1 MAIIVAKWKDNDNH
15 VIEVKGKVSHA
26 ILTIEDVSDEG
37 LLDSYKYILRNK
49 KTVSHKINGESF
61 PLSED
66 TVLDVSYDLRDI
78 LKTLDDVVKDNY
90 YGGNID
96 VIRCEHEN
104 GMCRHLIGSNG
115 SVYELVGYGY
125 DYDDN

>member
-1 MAIIVAKWKDNDNH
+1 MAIIKAEWKDNNEKH
-15 VIEVKGKVSHA
+15 VIEVKGNVSHA
-26 ILTIEDVSDEG
+26 ILTIEDILDDG
-37 LLDSYKYILRNK
+37 LLDSYKYILRDK
-49 KTVSHKINGESF
+49 KAVPYKINGESYKVV
-61 PLSED
+61 D

-125 DYDDN
+125 EYDYN

>member
-1 MAIIVAKWKDNDNH
+1 MAIIKAKWKDNDKH

-26 ILTIEDVSDEG
+26 ILTIEDISDEG
-37 LLDSYKYILRNK
+37 LLDSYKYILRDK
-49 KTVSHKINGESF
+49 RTVPHKINGESSI
-61 PLSED
+61 LSED

-104 GMCRHLIGSNG
+104 GMCRHLIGTDG
-115 SVYELVGYGY
+115 SVYELVGYGF

>member
-1 MAIIVAKWKDNDNH
+1 M
-15 VIEVKGKVSHA
+15 
-26 ILTIEDVSDEG
+26 
-37 LLDSYKYILRNK
+37 DSYKYILRNK
-49 KTVSHKINGESF
+49 RTVLHKINGESSI
-61 PLSED
+61 LSED

-104 GMCRHLIGSNG
+104 GMCRHLIWSNG
-115 SVYELVGYGY
+115 SVYELVGYSY
-125 DYDDN
+125 DYNYN